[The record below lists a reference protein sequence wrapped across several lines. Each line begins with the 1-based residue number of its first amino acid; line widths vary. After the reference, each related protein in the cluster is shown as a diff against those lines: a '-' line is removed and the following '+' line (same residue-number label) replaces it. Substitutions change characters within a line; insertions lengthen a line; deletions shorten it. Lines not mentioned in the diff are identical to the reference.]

1 MKSIANE
8 WQSPVDI
15 GSTWDWC
22 WHGLGARGDGA
33 ALMAQLL
40 QAYAEPQRHYH
51 TVQHLA
57 ECLGWWAQYRVHAR
71 APAEVGMALWFHDAV
86 YDVQASDNEQQSADW
101 ARTALQAAG
110 VAPPAIDNV
119 VAHILATRHSVVPQ
133 GPDQQLL
140 LDIDLSILGAPR
152 PRFAAYETQ
161 VRAEYAWVPP
171 DVFRHKRSAVLAA
184 FLARDTLYH
193 TPALHAVLEAPARQ
207 NLAWSLA
214 QLGA

>member
-1 MKSIANE
+1 MELPTAFASSWAR
-8 WQSPVDI
+8 
-15 GSTWDWC
+15 C
-22 WHGLGARGDGA
+22 WRGLLAQGDGL

-57 ECLGWWAQYRVHAR
+57 ECLRWWDQYQSQAL

-86 YDVQASDNEQQSADW
+86 YDVRATDNEQQSADW

-110 VAPPAIDNV
+110 VAPPAIETV
-119 VAHILATRHSVVPQ
+119 VAHILATRHSVLPQ

-140 LDIDLSILGAPR
+140 VDIDLSILGAPR

-161 VRAEYAWVPP
+161 VRAEYAWVPS
-171 DVFRHKRSAVLAA
+171 DVFRHKRSAVLAG
-184 FLARDTLYH
+184 FLARDAIYH
-193 TPALHAVLEAPARQ
+193 TPALHAVFEGPARQ
-207 NLAWSLA
+207 NLVWSLA
-214 QLGA
+214 QLAA